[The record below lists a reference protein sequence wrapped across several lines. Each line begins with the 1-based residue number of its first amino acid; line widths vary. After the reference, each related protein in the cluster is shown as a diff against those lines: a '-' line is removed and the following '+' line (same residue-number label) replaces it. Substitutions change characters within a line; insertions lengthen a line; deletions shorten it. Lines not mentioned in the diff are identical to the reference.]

1 MSSDM
6 SLPNPSSPGVEDRQI
21 LHNQVIDEAGPGT
34 VLDDFEV
41 LLRFIGPEGIVVGGK
56 NDLLPMK
63 VLPQL
68 NAQLTHPI
76 EIGLKRPQQKSYP
89 HINSLYLLLRATGL
103 AYLERTRISGVLR
116 LDDAVLQSWR
126 NLNPTERY
134 FTILE
139 AWLLR
144 SRSEVLG
151 ERDGWLDLPML
162 KWADFFRK
170 VPARGLTIAGNK
182 DQELLI
188 GYSPGLYT
196 VALLE
201 LFGFIAVQASKPEA
215 GKGWR
220 IAWVRRTSFG
230 DAMLQL
236 LSGLLLSDEFFARYD
251 SEPGVAFGELQTT
264 VQPFF
269 PEWRQNLTLL
279 ELAFQDGVYIFK
291 VSLGSRVWRRIALS
305 GRDDFEDLSSAI
317 LQAFD
322 FDNDHL
328 YRFTYKNRFGVP
340 VGINHPYMDEPP
352 FTSEVQV
359 GEIGIKPGTTMTYLF
374 DFGDHWEF
382 ELALEGIEPVAPKF
396 GSPRI
401 LETRG
406 EAPKQYPAWDDEG
419 DG

>member
-1 MSSDM
+1 MMSTDM
-6 SLPNPSSPGVEDRQI
+6 SLPSPSSLRVEDQQI
-21 LHNQVIDEAGPGT
+21 LQSQAIDEAGPGT

-41 LLRFIGPEGIVVGGK
+41 LLQFIGPEGIAVSGK

-68 NAQLTHPI
+68 NAQLTHAI

-89 HINSLYLLLRATGL
+89 HINGLHLLLRATGL
-103 AYLERTRISGVLR
+103 AYVERTRTGGVL
-116 LDDAVLQSWR
+116 LLEDAALQCWR
-126 NLNPTERY
+126 SLNPTERY
-134 FTILE
+134 FTLLE

-144 SRSEVLG
+144 SRSAILG

-162 KWADFFRK
+162 KWTEFFRK
-170 VPARGLTIAGNK
+170 IPVEGLAIAGDK

-188 GYSPGLYT
+188 AFSPGWHT

-201 LFGFIAVQASKPEA
+201 LFGFISVQAGEPES

-220 IAWVRRTSFG
+220 IARVRRTPFG
-230 DAMLQL
+230 RAMLQL
-236 LSGLLLSDEFFARYD
+236 LSGLLLNDEYFGRYD
-251 SEPGVAFGELQTT
+251 SEPSVAFGELQTT
-264 VQPFF
+264 MQPFF
-269 PEWRQNLTLL
+269 PEWRQNLTLPEL
-279 ELAFQDGVYIFK
+279 EFQDGTYIFK
-291 VSLGSRVWRRIALS
+291 VSLGSRVWRRIAIAGS
-305 GRDDFEDLSSAI
+305 DDFEDLSSAI

-340 VGINHPYMDEPP
+340 VGINHPYVEEPP

-359 GEIGIKPGTTMTYLF
+359 GEIGIKPGTAMTYLF

-382 ELALEGIEPVAPKF
+382 ELALEGIEPVDPKF

-406 EAPKQYPAWDDEG
+406 EAPKQYSAWDDE
-419 DG
+419 